1 VNRFYDGIKDM
12 IGYYPFFFWKFTW
25 VVTTPAICFVREI
38 IPRKIKSGLKCCF
51 SFEQGVF
58 FFNIFQWSTVKYLDY
73 EYPWW
78 SHAFGWFTALS
89 SMLCIPGY
97 MIYIWTTTPGDFP
110 TVSSLSSNK
119 INMLLILHC
128 KKRLGEMAFLCLIV
142 SDVIPDVRQF

>member
-1 VNRFYDGIKDM
+1 
-12 IGYYPFFFWKFTW
+12 
-25 VVTTPAICFVREI
+25 
-38 IPRKIKSGLKCCF
+38 
-51 SFEQGVF
+51 VF

-110 TVSSLSSNK
+110 TVSSPS
-119 INMLLILHC
+119 LILHC
-128 KKRLGEMAFLCLIV
+128 KKNVWRN
-142 SDVIPDVRQF
+142 DVFMSLS